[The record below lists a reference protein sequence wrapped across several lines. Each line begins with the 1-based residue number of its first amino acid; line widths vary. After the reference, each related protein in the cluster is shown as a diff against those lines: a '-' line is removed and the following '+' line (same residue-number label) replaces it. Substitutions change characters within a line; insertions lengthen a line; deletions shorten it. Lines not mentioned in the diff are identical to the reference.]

1 MKKLIRYLT
10 SRPLWVNIVVAVVG
24 VLIILLIFML
34 SLNWITLHGVSRTVP
49 LVKGKTLDQ
58 VQSILEKDDFEVV
71 VQDSV
76 YYDSLPPLM
85 VMKQIPEAGAVVKVN
100 RTIYVTVNRAVAP
113 DIDMPNLIGF
123 SFRNAEMVLKN
134 MGLVLGDTTFRPDFA
149 KHSVLDQL
157 FNGQK
162 IPAGSRIKIG
172 SKIDLVLGTGIGNE
186 DMAVPRLVGR
196 TFAEAKAILEGQGII
211 LGSVVVDPMVTD
223 QEAAFVQKQTPPATN
238 SEGRQFRIRPGQM
251 IDIWLGVDK
260 PVVDSTPV
268 TRPPVNRPRPTDTTT
283 TNDNDY

>member
-1 MKKLIRYLT
+1 MKKIIRYLT

-24 VLIILLIFML
+24 VLIILLIFMM
-34 SLNWITLHGVSRTVP
+34 SLDWITLHGVSRTVP

-58 VQSILEKDDFEVV
+58 VTSILEKDDFEIV

-85 VMKQIPEAGAVVKVN
+85 VIRQIPEAGAVVKVN

-134 MGLVLGDTTFRPDFA
+134 MGLLLGDTTFRPDFA
-149 KHSVLDQL
+149 KNSVLDQL
-157 FNGQK
+157 YNGQK
-162 IPAGSRIKIG
+162 VPAGTKIKIG
-172 SKIDLVLGTGIGNE
+172 SRIDLVLGTGIGNE
-186 DMAVPRLVGR
+186 DMPVPRLVGR
-196 TFAEAKAILEGQGII
+196 TYAEAKAILEGQGII

-238 SEGRQFRIRPGQM
+238 EEGRQFRIRPGQM
-251 IDIWLGVDK
+251 IDIWIAVDK
-260 PVVDSTPV
+260 PVVDSVPSAP
-268 TRPPVNRPRPTDTTT
+268 RPKPPVKPRDTTD
-283 TNDNDY
+283 NDNDY